1 MSSAMLTPVNAPVGG
16 TLQDT
21 LHVSLVEADL
31 YQVSEVPQQLKLRR
45 ALCVALS
52 VCVFIAAFFV
62 FDSYRSVVN
71 TVGKDA
77 VPSIVAAE
85 QIRSRLADA
94 HTNLMDLFLLKEE
107 ANGASG
113 KAYIAAINQAHNKLL
128 SAAQNITFGDEERKP
143 ILTAMTLLSEYER
156 VVGMA
161 LVTKDSHDLLL
172 KADTLMR
179 EHILPAV
186 VELDNANFTHLASSY
201 AEGRQAAKNYF
212 VTFLLLSILL
222 IVALIEAQVKMF
234 AIFKRIVNPVML
246 SGLLVFIASISCMAI
261 KIDQISSDLRTAKED
276 AFDSVHV
283 LSQAQALAYSA
294 NAQESMYLLMTDKQ
308 VQAKQTALFADAADK
323 IFSSKI
329 GAANALI
336 SNPKE
341 LKGHGLL
348 ADELV
353 NVTFPGEHQAAVDT
367 LKAWVEYVYIDK
379 EIRQLEASGKHEQ
392 ALALCIGKLE
402 HQSDWAFDRF
412 NAALSKTLMINQ
424 AQFDD
429 GIARAMSS
437 IKQLVYLLALLL
449 FAPVLGTIVG
459 IQKRLVEFRE

>member
-1 MSSAMLTPVNAPVGG
+1 MSSSLSAPVTSVGNG
-16 TLQDT
+16 N
-21 LHVSLVEADL
+21 LHGAVVAPDGYRVSD
-31 YQVSEVPQQLKLRR
+31 VPRQLKLRR
-45 ALCVALS
+45 GLCVALS
-52 VCVFIAAFFV
+52 LCVFVAAFFA

-85 QIRSRLADA
+85 QIRAGLADA

-107 ANGASG
+107 ANGPSG
-113 KAYIAAINQAHNKLL
+113 TAYMAAMNQAHDKLL
-128 SAAQNITFGDEERKP
+128 LAAQNITFGDEERKP
-143 ILTAMTLLSEYER
+143 ILTAMTQLSEYER

-161 LVTKDSHDLLL
+161 MVTKEPHDLLL
-172 KADTLMR
+172 KADALMR

-186 VELDNANFTHLASSY
+186 VELDKANFKHLASSY
-201 AEGRQAAKNYF
+201 TEGRQTAKNYY
-212 VTFLLLSILL
+212 VTFLLLSMLL

-234 AIFKRIVNPVML
+234 ALFKRIVNPVML
-246 SGLLVFIASISCMAI
+246 SGLLICIASVSYMVI
-261 KIDQISSDLRTAKED
+261 KIDQISSDLRIAKED

-283 LSQAQALAYSA
+283 LSQARALAYTA
-294 NAQESMYLLMTDKQ
+294 NSQESMYLLMNDKQ
-308 VQAKQTALFADAADK
+308 AQAKQTVLFEDAADK

-336 SNPKE
+336 ANPKE
-341 LKGHGLL
+341 LKGRGLL
-348 ADELV
+348 ADELA

-367 LKAWVEYVYIDK
+367 LKAWVDYVYIDK
-379 EIRQLEASGKHEQ
+379 EIRQLENSGKHEQ
-392 ALALCIGKLE
+392 AVALCVGKLE

-424 AQFDD
+424 IQFDD
-429 GIARAMSS
+429 GIARAKSS
-437 IKQLVYLLALLL
+437 IKYLAYLLALLL
-449 FAPVLGTIVG
+449 FAPVLGTVFG

>member
-1 MSSAMLTPVNAPVGG
+1 MSSAMLTPVNVPVGG

-31 YQVSEVPQQLKLRR
+31 YQVSEVPRQLKLRR

-52 VCVFIAAFFV
+52 ISVFIAAFFV

-77 VPSIVAAE
+77 VPSIIAAE

-113 KAYIAAINQAHNKLL
+113 KAYIAAINQAHDKLL

-143 ILTAMTLLSEYER
+143 ILMAMTQLSEYER

-161 LVTKDSHDLLL
+161 LVTKDPHDLLL

-212 VTFLLLSILL
+212 VTFLLLSMLL
-222 IVALIEAQVKMF
+222 VVALIEAQVKMF

-246 SGLLVFIASISCMAI
+246 SGLLVFIASVSCMAI

-276 AFDSVHV
+276 AFDSGHV

-294 NAQESMYLLMTDKQ
+294 NAQESMYLLITDKQ
-308 VQAKQTALFADAADK
+308 AQAKQTALFTDAADK

-336 SNPKE
+336 ADPKE

-379 EIRQLEASGKHEQ
+379 EIRQFESSGKHEQ

-424 AQFDD
+424 TQFDD

-437 IKQLVYLLALLL
+437 IKQLVYLLAILLL
-449 FAPVLGTIVG
+449 APVLGTIVG